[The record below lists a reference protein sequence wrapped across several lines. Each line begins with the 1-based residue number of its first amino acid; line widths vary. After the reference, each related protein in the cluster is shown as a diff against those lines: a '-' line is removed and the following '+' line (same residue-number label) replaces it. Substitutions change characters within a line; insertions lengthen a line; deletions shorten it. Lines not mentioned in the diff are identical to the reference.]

1 MELKDFVLEN
11 QKVIDLVKDRTGGN
25 TQVDMYYGT
34 LDYATARFHSILIKL
49 SQDRILEQK
58 HNVDLVECLCMQ
70 HAGAHRFQ
78 VHAGASQ
85 RMLNKCWRIKLYP
98 SASGRMILTTSAVLC
113 YTRPCSVLV
122 CHDFMPCFT
131 EPDCCTIPYH
141 LTSHLPLL
149 LLLPLLFQRVVR

>member
-58 HNVDLVECLCMQ
+58 HNVDLVECFETIQ
-70 HAGAHRFQ
+70 AFYKNVQRYRFWP
-78 VHAGASQ
+78 
-85 RMLNKCWRIKLYP
+85 KF
-98 SASGRMILTTSAVLC
+98 
-113 YTRPCSVLV
+113 TRPFIRLSL
-122 CHDFMPCFT
+122 HGIGT
-131 EPDCCTIPYH
+131 RRIPKIKR
-141 LTSHLPLL
+141 LL
-149 LLLPLLFQRVVR
+149 QKLDN